1 MIVAHMPAHPS
12 PSPAAFGSLEVATPE
27 LIRSMVDHS
36 PTMLA
41 YFDSQLICRYGN
53 ASYRAVFE
61 SPGVTL
67 EGLSFESLVQPDKR
81 DIVLPR
87 ARAALAGEQQ
97 AYEYERT
104 TRDGTRIHV
113 EVKYTPDIRDGTV
126 AGMFVELHDITSH
139 KRIEDLVLETNRD
152 LEERVQ
158 ERNTRLF
165 ESEQR
170 FRLMVDGL
178 QDYCIYFLDELG
190 HITDWTDSAQ
200 RMHQLPPHLALRRHL
215 GVLMDDTHPGQHPPV
230 LAQLIRQAIDNG
242 HSELDGWQTRQGQTA
257 FWAHTTFTALRD
269 HHDKL
274 QGLSAITKDMT
285 AQKRLEE
292 VMSNLN
298 QALEKR
304 VNARSREL
312 MVANRDIDAISHM
325 VSHDLRAPL
334 RHISGYLTLLREDLA
349 PHLHALADTPV
360 LQHMAAMD
368 QTSKRLS
375 RMIESALDYAQLG
388 RTTLQPAAVP
398 LTALVHAAVAQA
410 QATTAPDRQVEW
422 VLPAHWPV
430 VRGDAALLTKL
441 LGHVLSN
448 ALKYTGKRAQAR
460 IELGWQAAAP
470 SDPQPSGFEH
480 PQAMVKLWVQD
491 NGAGFDSEQAQNM
504 YVMFQRQHHTME
516 FDGTGTGLALS
527 QRIVGLHRG
536 TFRIS
541 SQRDLGCLVH
551 ITLPLVDTPDTD

>member
-1 MIVAHMPAHPS
+1 MNFVEMPTQPLSA
-12 PSPAAFGSLEVATPE
+12 PAAFGSLEVATPE
-27 LIRSMVDHS
+27 LIRSIVDNS

-41 YFDSQLICRYGN
+41 YFDSHLICRYGN
-53 ASYRAVFE
+53 ASYRRVFE
-61 SPGVTL
+61 SSGVTL
-67 EGLSFESLVQPDKR
+67 EGLPFESLVQPDKR
-81 DIVLPR
+81 GIILPR
-87 ARAALAGEQQ
+87 ARAALTGERQE
-97 AYEYERT
+97 YEYERT
-104 TRDGTRIHV
+104 TPDGTRIHV
-113 EVKYTPDIRDGTV
+113 EVKYTPDIRNGAV

-139 KRIEDLVLETNRD
+139 KRIEELVLETNRD

-158 ERNTRLF
+158 ERNTKLF

-200 RMHQLPPHLALRRHL
+200 RMHNLLPNLALRQHVGL
-215 GVLMDDTHPGQHPPV
+215 LMDDTHPGQQTPV
-230 LAQLIRQAIDNG
+230 LAQLIRQAIDKG
-242 HSELDGWQTRQGQTA
+242 QSELDGWQTRPGQAA

-269 HHDKL
+269 HHGRL
-274 QGLSAITKDMT
+274 QGLSVITKDMT
-285 AQKRLEE
+285 AQKRLEV

-298 QALEKR
+298 QELEKR

-312 MVANRDIDAISHM
+312 MVANRDIDAFSHM

-334 RHISGYLTLLREDLA
+334 RHISGYLTLLREDLE
-349 PHLHALADTPV
+349 PHLPTLANTPV
-360 LQHMAAMD
+360 LQHMSAMD

-375 RMIESALDYAQLG
+375 RMIESVLEYARLG
-388 RTTLQPAAVP
+388 RITLRPVAVP

-410 QATTAPDRQVEW
+410 QSAAPDRQVEW
-422 VLPAHWPV
+422 VLPANWPV
-430 VRGDAALLTKL
+430 VRGDEALLGKL

-460 IELGWQAAAP
+460 IELGWREADP
-470 SDPQPSGFEH
+470 TDPQPSGFDH
-480 PQAMVKLWVQD
+480 PQTMVRLWVKD
-491 NGAGFDSEQAQNM
+491 NGAGFDSDQAQNM
-504 YVMFQRQHHTME
+504 YVMFQRQHHTMD

-541 SQRDLGCLVH
+541 SQRDLGCLVN
-551 ITLPLVDTPDTD
+551 ITLPLLSIEDAD

>member
-1 MIVAHMPAHPS
+1 MNIVEMSTHPLPA
-12 PSPAAFGSLEVATPE
+12 PAAFGSLEVATPE

-53 ASYRAVFE
+53 ASYRCVFE
-61 SPGVTL
+61 SPGHTL
-67 EGLSFESLVQPDKR
+67 EGMPFEALVQPDKR
-81 DIVLPR
+81 DIILPR
-87 ARAALAGEQQ
+87 AHAALAGTPQE
-97 AYEYERT
+97 YEYERT
-104 TRDGTRIHV
+104 TASGSRIHV
-113 EVKYTPDIRDGTV
+113 EVKYTPDLRDNTV
-126 AGMFVELHDITSH
+126 VGMFVELHDITSH
-139 KRIEDLVLETNRD
+139 KRIEELVLETNRD
-152 LEERVQ
+152 LEEREQ
-158 ERNTRLF
+158 ERNTKLF

-200 RMHQLPPHLALRRHL
+200 RMHNLLPNLALRQHVGL
-215 GVLMDDTHPGQHPPV
+215 LMDDTHPGQQTPV

-242 HSELDGWQTRQGQTA
+242 QSELDGWQTRQGQTA

-269 HHDKL
+269 HHGRL
-274 QGLSAITKDMT
+274 QGLSVITKDMT

-298 QALEKR
+298 QELEKR

-312 MVANRDIDAISHM
+312 MVANRDIDAFSHM

-334 RHISGYLTLLREDLA
+334 RHISGYLTLMREDLEQ
-349 PHLHALADTPV
+349 HLPALADTPV
-360 LQHMAAMD
+360 LQHMSAMD

-375 RMIESALDYAQLG
+375 RMIESVLEYARLG
-388 RTTLQPAAVP
+388 RTTLHPVAVP
-398 LTALVHAAVAQA
+398 LTTLVHAAVAQA
-410 QATTAPDRQVEW
+410 QATAPDRQVEW
-422 VLPAHWPV
+422 VLPAIWPV
-430 VRGDAALLTKL
+430 VRGDEALLGKL

-460 IELGWQAAAP
+460 IELGWREADP
-470 SDPQPSGFEH
+470 TDPQPSGFDH
-480 PQAMVKLWVQD
+480 PQTMVKLWVKD
-491 NGAGFDSEQAQNM
+491 NGAGFDSDQAQNM
-504 YVMFQRQHHTME
+504 YVMFQRQHHTMD

-541 SQRDLGCLVH
+541 SQRDLGCLVN
-551 ITLPLVDTPDTD
+551 ITLPLLSIEDAD

>member
-1 MIVAHMPAHPS
+1 MNIVEMSTHPL
-12 PSPAAFGSLEVATPE
+12 PTPAAFGSLEVATPE
-27 LIRSMVDHS
+27 LIRSMVDNS

-53 ASYRAVFE
+53 ASYRRVFE
-61 SPGVTL
+61 SPGHTL
-67 EGLSFESLVQPDKR
+67 EGMPFEALVQPDKR
-81 DIVLPR
+81 DIILPR
-87 ARAALAGEQQ
+87 AHAALAGTPQE
-97 AYEYERT
+97 YEYERT
-104 TRDGTRIHV
+104 TASGSRIHV
-113 EVKYTPDIRDGTV
+113 EVKYTPDLRDTTV
-126 AGMFVELHDITSH
+126 VGMFVELHDITSH
-139 KRIEDLVLETNRD
+139 KRIEELVLETNRD
-152 LEERVQ
+152 LEEREQ
-158 ERNTRLF
+158 ERNTKLF

-200 RMHQLPPHLALRRHL
+200 RMHNLLPNLALRQHVGL
-215 GVLMDDTHPGQHPPV
+215 LMDDTHPGQQTPV
-230 LAQLIRQAIDNG
+230 LAQLIRLAIDNG
-242 HSELDGWQTRQGQTA
+242 QSELDGWQTRQGQTA

-269 HHDKL
+269 HHGRL
-274 QGLSAITKDMT
+274 QGLSVITKDMT

-298 QALEKR
+298 QELEKR

-312 MVANRDIDAISHM
+312 MVANRDIDAFSHM

-334 RHISGYLTLLREDLA
+334 RHISGYLTLMREDLEQ
-349 PHLHALADTPV
+349 HLPALADTPV
-360 LQHMAAMD
+360 LQHMSAMD

-375 RMIESALDYAQLG
+375 RMIESVLEYARLG
-388 RTTLQPAAVP
+388 RTTLHPVAVH
-398 LTALVHAAVAQA
+398 LTTLVHAAVAQA
-410 QATTAPDRQVEW
+410 QATAPDRQVEW
-422 VLPAHWPV
+422 VLPAIWPV
-430 VRGDAALLTKL
+430 VRGDEALLGKL

-460 IELGWQAAAP
+460 IELGWREADP
-470 SDPQPSGFEH
+470 TDPQPSGFDH
-480 PQAMVKLWVQD
+480 PQTMVKLWVKD
-491 NGAGFDSEQAQNM
+491 NGAGFDSDQAQNM

-536 TFRIS
+536 TFRLS
-541 SQRDLGCLVH
+541 SQRDLGCLVN
-551 ITLPLVDTPDTD
+551 ITLPLLSIEDAD

>member
-1 MIVAHMPAHPS
+1 MNIVEMSTHPL

-27 LIRSMVDHS
+27 LIRSMVDNS

-53 ASYRAVFE
+53 ASYRRVFE
-61 SPGVTL
+61 SPGHTL
-67 EGLSFESLVQPDKR
+67 EGMPFEALVQPDKR
-81 DIVLPR
+81 DIILPR
-87 ARAALAGEQQ
+87 AHAALAGTPQE
-97 AYEYERT
+97 YEYERT
-104 TRDGTRIHV
+104 TASGSRIHV
-113 EVKYTPDIRDGTV
+113 EVKYTPDLRDTTV
-126 AGMFVELHDITSH
+126 VGMFVELHDITGH
-139 KRIEDLVLETNRD
+139 KRIEELVLETNRD
-152 LEERVQ
+152 LEEREQ
-158 ERNTRLF
+158 ERNTKLF

-200 RMHQLPPHLALRRHL
+200 RMHNLLPNLALRQHVGL
-215 GVLMDDTHPGQHPPV
+215 LMDDTHPGQQTPV

-242 HSELDGWQTRQGQTA
+242 QSELDGWQTRQGQTA

-269 HHDKL
+269 HHGRL
-274 QGLSAITKDMT
+274 QGLSVITKDMT

-298 QALEKR
+298 QELEKR

-312 MVANRDIDAISHM
+312 MVANRDIDAFSHM

-334 RHISGYLTLLREDLA
+334 RHISGYLTLMREDLEQ
-349 PHLHALADTPV
+349 HLPALADTPV
-360 LQHMAAMD
+360 LQHMSAMD

-375 RMIESALDYAQLG
+375 RMIESVLEYARLG
-388 RTTLQPAAVP
+388 RTTLHPVAVP

-410 QATTAPDRQVEW
+410 QATAPDRQVEW
-422 VLPAHWPV
+422 VLPANWPV
-430 VRGDAALLTKL
+430 VRGDEALLGKL

-460 IELGWQAAAP
+460 IELGWREADP
-470 SDPQPSGFEH
+470 TDPQPSGFDH
-480 PQAMVKLWVQD
+480 PQTMVKLWVKD
-491 NGAGFDSEQAQNM
+491 NGAGFDSDQAQNM
-504 YVMFQRQHHTME
+504 YVMFQRQHHTMD

-541 SQRDLGCLVH
+541 SQRDLGCLVN
-551 ITLPLVDTPDTD
+551 ITLPLLSIEDAN

>member
-1 MIVAHMPAHPS
+1 
-12 PSPAAFGSLEVATPE
+12 
-27 LIRSMVDHS
+27 MVDHS

-53 ASYRAVFE
+53 ASYRCVFE
-61 SPGVTL
+61 SPGHTL
-67 EGLSFESLVQPDKR
+67 EGMPFEALVQPDKR
-81 DIVLPR
+81 DIILPR
-87 ARAALAGEQQ
+87 AHAALAGTPQE
-97 AYEYERT
+97 YEYERT
-104 TRDGTRIHV
+104 TASGSRIHV
-113 EVKYTPDIRDGTV
+113 EVKYTPDLRDNTV
-126 AGMFVELHDITSH
+126 VGMFVELHDITSH
-139 KRIEDLVLETNRD
+139 KRIEELVLETNRD
-152 LEERVQ
+152 LEEREQ
-158 ERNTRLF
+158 ERNTKLF

-200 RMHQLPPHLALRRHL
+200 RMHNLLPNLALRHHVGL
-215 GVLMDDTHPGQHPPV
+215 LMDDTHPGQRTPV

-242 HSELDGWQTRQGQTA
+242 QSELDGWQTRQGQTA

-269 HHDKL
+269 HHGRL
-274 QGLSAITKDMT
+274 QGLSVITKDMT

-298 QALEKR
+298 QELEKR

-312 MVANRDIDAISHM
+312 MVANRDIDAFSHM

-334 RHISGYLTLLREDLA
+334 RHISGYLTLMREDLEQ
-349 PHLHALADTPV
+349 HLPALADTPV
-360 LQHMAAMD
+360 LQHMSAMD

-375 RMIESALDYAQLG
+375 RMIESVLEYARLG
-388 RTTLQPAAVP
+388 RTTLHPVAVP

-410 QATTAPDRQVEW
+410 QATAPDRQVEW
-422 VLPAHWPV
+422 VLPANWPV
-430 VRGDAALLTKL
+430 VRGDEALLGKL

-460 IELGWQAAAP
+460 IELGWREADP
-470 SDPQPSGFEH
+470 TDPQPSGFDH
-480 PQAMVKLWVQD
+480 PQTMVRLWVKD
-491 NGAGFDSEQAQNM
+491 NGAGFDSDQAQNM
-504 YVMFQRQHHTME
+504 YVMFQRQHHTMD

-541 SQRDLGCLVH
+541 SQRDLGCLVN
-551 ITLPLVDTPDTD
+551 ITLPLLSIEEAD